1 MPQAPSRLR
10 PISDVLSGLRRQW
23 QRERRAFQ
31 GLDLPRVL
39 EACLG
44 PKAAEVGFGGMSP
57 RGTLTLTVGSA
68 ALLAELD
75 GFRRDELLAA
85 VRSTPEGA
93 RVRTLRLVSVGG
105 GDGR

>member
-1 MPQAPSRLR
+1 MPRAPSRLR
-10 PISDVLSGLRRQW
+10 PLSDVMSGLRRRW
-23 QRERRAFQ
+23 QRERRSFE

-44 PKAAEVGFGGMSP
+44 SRSAEVGFGGMSP

-93 RVRTLRLVSVGG
+93 RVRTLRLLSAGG

>member
-10 PISDVLSGLRRQW
+10 PLSDVLTDLGRQWRRQ
-23 QRERRAFQ
+23 RRSFE

-44 PKAAEVGFGGMSP
+44 PKASALGFGGMSP
-57 RGTLTLTVGSA
+57 PGTLTLTVGSA

-93 RVRTLRLVSVGG
+93 RVRALRLVAMGG

>member
-10 PISDVLSGLRRQW
+10 PLSDVLADLGRQWRRQ
-23 QRERRAFQ
+23 RRSFE

-44 PKAAEVGFGGMSP
+44 RRAPEVGFGGMSP

-75 GFRRDELLAA
+75 GFRRDELLSAIRA
-85 VRSTPEGA
+85 TPEGA
-93 RVRTLRLVSVGG
+93 RVRSLRLISMGG

>member
-1 MPQAPSRLR
+1 M
-10 PISDVLSGLRRQW
+10 DLRRQW
-23 QRERRAFQ
+23 RRERRSFE

-44 PKAAEVGFGGMSP
+44 PARAAELGFGGISP

-68 ALLAELD
+68 SLLAELD
-75 GFRRDELLAA
+75 GFRRDELLSA
-85 VRSTPEGA
+85 VQSTPEGT
-93 RVRTLRLVSVGG
+93 RVRALRLVSVGG